1 MSTHLA
7 GVESVMSMQNRMVS
21 IFISPHKSNATSI
34 LASGYCG
41 PGAGVLGLFQ
51 VFFNNL
57 CHFMNTIL

>member
-21 IFISPHKSNATSI
+21 IFISPHKLNATSI

-51 VFFNNL
+51 VFFQ
-57 CHFMNTIL
+57 